1 MDSAP
6 FSSNFATWN
15 TSIPMDIDTMSVD
28 EILERK
34 ELNCDANITDNIDKN
49 STNTLK
55 RDLLEFVNSDWDEI
69 NDRIKKSTKLPD
81 AKKVD
86 YSEEKKQFLELK
98 EKIKTSVFEYQ
109 IIELKLK
116 SLFTKNEILESKIRT
131 FYDFLEE
138 FQQDNKDKNCK
149 TIKSSL
155 NDFVD
160 MYNDRD
166 TLKMLISQFVDKRH
180 DLKELMSITNL
191 AQSVCPTPTCS
202 LCMTNPLDSFLDPCG
217 HTGCKECLVK
227 SIQFSNVNLNCVYC
241 RKEIRSIRP
250 LFIL

>member
-6 FSSNFATWN
+6 FSNNYASWN
-15 TSIPMDIDTMSVD
+15 NDIPMDIDTMSVD

-34 ELNCDANITDNIDKN
+34 ELNCDADITDNIDKN

-55 RDLLEFVNSDWDEI
+55 RDLLEFVNSDWNEI
-69 NDRIKKSTKLPD
+69 NDRIKKNNKVPD
-81 AKKVD
+81 AEKVD
-86 YSEEKKQFLELK
+86 YSKEKKQFLELK

-138 FQQDNKDKNCK
+138 FEQDNKDKNCK

-160 MYNDRD
+160 MYTDRD
-166 TLKMLISQFVDKRH
+166 NLRKLISEFVDKRH

-191 AQSVCPTPTCS
+191 VQSVSPAPTCS

-217 HTGCKECLVK
+217 HTGCKECLVR
-227 SIQFSNVNLNCVYC
+227 SIQASNVNLNCVYC
-241 RKEIRSIRP
+241 RKEIRSIRS
-250 LFIL
+250 LYIL